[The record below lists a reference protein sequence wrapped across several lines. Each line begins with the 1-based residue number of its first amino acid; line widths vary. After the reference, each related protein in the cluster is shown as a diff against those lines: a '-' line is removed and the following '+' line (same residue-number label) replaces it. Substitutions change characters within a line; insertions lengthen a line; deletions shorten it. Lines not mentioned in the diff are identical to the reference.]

1 MNLTANFT
9 LEEATFSETA
19 VRMGISNDPSPEQLE
34 NLKKSAEGM
43 EAIRKLLGKPIR
55 VSSWLRL
62 PAVNQAIGGAAKSSH
77 MDGWAIDFV
86 CPGYG
91 NPYVIAKAIKESNI
105 QVDQVIHEFGRWVH
119 ISFAPEMRNQY
130 LTIFKPQNKYVTGIY
145 TEKEYKDTF
154 L

>member
-1 MNLTANFT
+1 MKA
-9 LEEATFSETA
+9 A
-19 VRMGISNDPSPEQLE
+19 
-34 NLKKSAEGM
+34 AEGM

-86 CPGYG
+86 CPSYG
-91 NPYVIAKAIKESNI
+91 DPYAVAKALKESDI

-119 ISFAPEMRNQY
+119 VSFAPEKRNQF
-130 LTIFKPQNKYVTGIY
+130 LTIFKPQNKYVSGIL
-145 TEKEYKDTF
+145 TAEEYSKIV
-154 L
+154 

>member
-43 EAIRKLLGKPIR
+43 EAIRTLLGKPIR

-62 PAVNQAIGGAAKSSH
+62 PEVNKAIGGALKSSH

-119 ISFAPEMRNQY
+119 VSFAPEMRNQY
-130 LTIFKPQNKYVTGIY
+130 LTIFKPQNKYVSGIY

>member
-1 MNLTANFT
+1 MNLSPNFT

-19 VRMGISNDPSPEQLE
+19 TRLGIDNQPSPDQLE

-43 EAIRKLLGKPIR
+43 EAIRTLLGKPIR

-86 CPGYG
+86 CPSYG
-91 NPYVIAKAIKESNI
+91 DPYAVAKAIKESDI

-119 ISFAPEMRNQY
+119 VSFAPEMRNQY
-130 LTIFKPQNKYVTGIY
+130 LTIFKPQNKYVSEIY

>member
-1 MNLTANFT
+1 MNLSQNFT

-19 VRMGISNDPSPEQLE
+19 VRMGISNEPSPKQLE

-43 EAIRKLLGKPIR
+43 EAIRTLLGKPIR

-62 PAVNQAIGGAAKSSH
+62 PEVNKAIGGALKSSH

-86 CPGYG
+86 CPSYG
-91 NPYVIAKAIKESNI
+91 DPYAVAKAIKKSDI

-119 ISFAPEMRNQY
+119 VSFAPEMRNQY
-130 LTIFKPQNKYVTGIY
+130 LTIFKPQNKYVSGIY

>member
-1 MNLTANFT
+1 LNLTANFT

-43 EAIRKLLGKPIR
+43 EAIRTLLGKPIR

-62 PAVNQAIGGAAKSSH
+62 PEVNKAIGGALKSSH

-119 ISFAPEMRNQY
+119 VSFAPEMRNQY
-130 LTIFKPQNKYVTGIY
+130 LTIFKPQNKYVSGIY